1 LKRGPLQCGGLT
13 RGAGIVPTS
22 LPMGL
27 LLGLAMTVGATTAS
41 AQVNCN
47 PGIEFY
53 AEGPLKQCNLNGN
66 HRLYTARGDVVVC
79 ADGYSLVQFADG
91 RLQSCTVTH
100 TQTIL
105 SERCEAPARLELA
118 ADGSLRGCH
127 KIKS

>member
-1 LKRGPLQCGGLT
+1 MKRGPLQCGGLT
-13 RGAGIVPTS
+13 RGAGIVPTR
-22 LPMGL
+22 LF
-27 LLGLAMTVGATTAS
+27 LGLAIAVGVTTAS

-66 HRLYTARGDVVVC
+66 HRLYTVRGDVVVC

-100 TQTIL
+100 TLTIL

-127 KIKS
+127 KITS